1 MPPQNNQQTPISM
14 RSIGSNGLILDTSVS
29 ESLMPVGAVSWCV
42 NMHFDAIG
50 EVTTRDGVTILGAQ
64 LVDNKSIL
72 GLHQALDTGSGTN
85 DRLIAAVDTTWKAL
99 VSGAWTDKRTGLTA
113 DSKARFTNFVDYVF
127 GVNGVDA
134 MQSWDMGAGNF
145 STTNVTSAPAATFID
160 NFRTRVW
167 AARTTTN
174 PSRLYYSSVA
184 DASYAILW
192 TGSDSSYID
201 ISPLDG
207 EDITGIKKFGSA
219 LHVFK
224 NSYIYRV
231 YSINQTEPDPQIFV
245 GTYSQESISVAK
257 DGMYWHHPS
266 GIYKLSPG
274 SSNPIEISRP
284 IYDIIKNISR
294 TYYDDVCSWT
304 DDDHVYFGVGDISI
318 YGITLNNC
326 VLRWTISTQV
336 WTVYKYAH
344 EFTVGATYD
353 TGSAIVRVV
362 GDNDGNVHTFNSGK
376 TDNGTTISYEL
387 ESRWLIL
394 SGLRSE
400 LKTIRKMVGI
410 HENMEGA
417 TVGWRNGTM
426 GRNQIEP
433 CGQLESQQTLFDNQS
448 IQGNR
453 LKLSV
458 RGQNS
463 GLPAIFQGF
472 EILDYLNEGII
483 RS

>member
-1 MPPQNNQQTPISM
+1 MPPNNQQTPISI
-14 RSIGSNGLILDTSVS
+14 RAIGSNGVILDSS
-29 ESLMPVGAVSWCV
+29 LDEFLMPTGAVSWAINC
-42 NMHFDAIG
+42 HFDQIG
-50 EVTTRDGVTILGAQ
+50 AVTTRDGVTILGAQ
-64 LVDNKSIL
+64 LVDNSSIL
-72 GLHQALDTGSGTN
+72 GLHQFTDTGSGTN
-85 DRLIAAVDTTWKAL
+85 DKLIAAITTKWMAL
-99 VSGAWTDKRTGLTA
+99 VSGTWTDKRTGLTTG
-113 DSKARFTNFVDYVF
+113 SKAHFTNFVDLVF

-134 MQSWDMGAGNF
+134 MNSYDGGAGNF
-145 STTNVTSAPAATFID
+145 GTTNCTSAPAATFID

-167 AARTTTN
+167 AARTTAN
-174 PSRLYYSSVA
+174 SSRVYYSSIP
-184 DASYAILW
+184 DASYVILW

-201 ISPLDG
+201 VAPLDG
-207 EDITGIKKFGSA
+207 EDIAGIKKFGSA

-224 NSYIYRV
+224 NSYIYRI

-274 SSNPIEISRP
+274 SSSPIEISRP
-284 IYDIIKNISR
+284 IYDIIKNINR

-304 DDDHVYFGVGDISI
+304 DDDHVYFGVGDITI
-318 YGITLNNC
+318 YGITINNC

-376 TDNGTTISYEL
+376 TDNGTIISYEL

-417 TVGWRNGTM
+417 TIGWRNGTM

-433 CGQLESQQTLFDNQS
+433 IGQLESQQTLFENQS

-453 LKLSV
+453 IKLSV

-463 GLPAIFQGF
+463 GLPAIFQGY
-472 EILDYLNEGII
+472 EVLEWINEGAI